1 MGREP
6 VSFSDFVKQHLAEL
20 TPSMHAQVTNAAYFR
35 NGVSDCI
42 LTDAEQ
48 NWIPKMRW
56 REKLPEHQTQNK
68 K

>member
-1 MGREP
+1 
-6 VSFSDFVKQHLAEL
+6 
-20 TPSMHAQVTNAAYFR
+20 MHAQVTNAAYFR

-42 LTDAEQ
+42 LTAAEQ
-48 NWIPKMRW
+48 NWIPKRRW